1 MSPKALI
8 TGSTGFIGSHLVESL
23 LASGWDVACLIR
35 PKSRTKILSGLPV
48 RFVNADID
56 NMLSLEKAV
65 HGQDYVFH
73 VAARIRSTHVDIYD
87 RANHQFTKNLAL
99 ASLNTNPDL
108 KRFVYISSIS
118 ASGPSPPGACS
129 DETQICCPTSRYG
142 QSKLR
147 GEEALCLLWDKLP
160 VTIIRPP
167 NVYGPRQ
174 KETELIIKIIKK
186 RIVPLFENEDVST
199 SLIYI
204 QDLIEGIIQASL
216 SPQSI
221 GQIYYLTDGVDYS
234 WRKIILSIK
243 DQVLGTSFFLPLP
256 EKVIYLFA
264 WITDILNSTGLISI
278 HFGRR
283 IWRVITQTPWVFSS
297 AKAQKDFNFRAR
309 HTLQSGMKDTVH
321 FYKRSH
327 SR

>member
-1 MSPKALI
+1 MTPTALI

-23 LASGWDVACLIR
+23 LALNWEVTCLIR

-48 RFVNADID
+48 LYIKGDID
-56 NMLSLEKAV
+56 NMPSLEKAV
-65 HGQDYVFH
+65 RNQDYVFH
-73 VAARIRSTHVDIYD
+73 VAARIRSAPLDIYV

-99 ASLNTNPDL
+99 ASLNFNPHL
-108 KRFVYISSIS
+108 KRFVYISSIA
-118 ASGPSPPGACS
+118 ASGPSLPGSCS

-147 GEEALCLLWDKLP
+147 GEEALCAIWDRLP

-174 KETELIIKIIKK
+174 METELLIKLISR
-186 RIVPLFENEDVST
+186 RIVPFLRDEASST

-204 QDLIEGIIQASL
+204 HDLIEGIIQASL
-216 SPQSI
+216 SPQTI

-234 WRKIILSIK
+234 WRKIILAVK
-243 DQVLGTSFFLPLP
+243 DQVLGTSLFLPLP
-256 EKVIYLFA
+256 EKVIYLSA
-264 WITDILNSTGLISI
+264 WIIDTLKSTGIISI

-283 IWRVITQTPWVFSS
+283 IWRTMIQTPWIFSS
-297 AKAQKDFNFRAR
+297 AKAQKDFGFRTR
-309 HTLQSGMKDTVH
+309 HSLQAGLKETVRH
-321 FYKRSH
+321 YKQ
-327 SR
+327 SRR